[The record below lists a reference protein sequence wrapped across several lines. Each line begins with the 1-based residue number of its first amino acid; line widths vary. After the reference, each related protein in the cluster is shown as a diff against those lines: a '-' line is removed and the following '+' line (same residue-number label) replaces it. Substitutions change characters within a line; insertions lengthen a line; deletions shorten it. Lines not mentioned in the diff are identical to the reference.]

1 MAKSVETVKKRESY
15 NLVKEKIGNKTKN
28 ILKYIAIFVI
38 TIAIFIGALVLSSV
52 FPRIGYKKILKKAL
66 K

>member
-28 ILKYIAIFVI
+28 IL
-38 TIAIFIGALVLSSV
+38 
-52 FPRIGYKKILKKAL
+52 
-66 K
+66 